1 MSAPIIFSEIPRTS
15 PTLWSHMRLCG
26 LRAALASTPQADR
39 WVLHDPRAWLGIA
52 FHRVMEA
59 TRPGASSTN
68 AELVWNTAVAQAA
81 ATASLRP
88 LDSRFATPERWP
100 SYFLVRQRA
109 LASASE
115 IALQGGPRSN
125 GRPAHSSSPE
135 MARGPERL
143 FEARE
148 GRLAGRPDH
157 FDGHILTAYKSALP
171 DPAWPGAAE
180 LLNSFRRQV
189 RLYAAIIADAA
200 GTWPTHG
207 RVVSASGHVLEVASD
222 PAACDAEADAAVA
235 ALDAL
240 NRGLL
245 SEALPERLAQ
255 PSQPA
260 CTECPFQT
268 ICPAFWRPLG
278 ADGMQGLP
286 DVAIEGV
293 LNGLESSQ
301 DGDLYTAHRVLSTAS
316 HQLND
321 QQPVVLRKSAH
332 GDLSTLAPGTRWR
345 IVSAKIRPDGRLR
358 ADLSTVVCTVS
369 NLPSLV
375 IAARMA
381 SHRTAT
387 SPDAV

>member
-1 MSAPIIFSEIPRTS
+1 
-15 PTLWSHMRLCG
+15 
-26 LRAALASTPQADR
+26 
-39 WVLHDPRAWLGIA
+39 
-52 FHRVMEA
+52 
-59 TRPGASSTN
+59 
-68 AELVWNTAVAQAA
+68 
-81 ATASLRP
+81 
-88 LDSRFATPERWP
+88 
-100 SYFLVRQRA
+100 
-109 LASASE
+109 
-115 IALQGGPRSN
+115 
-125 GRPAHSSSPE
+125 

-143 FEARE
+143 FEARG

-157 FDGHILTAYKSALP
+157 FDGHILTEYKSALP

-207 RVVSASGHVLEVASD
+207 RVVSASGHVLELASD

-268 ICPAFWRPLG
+268 ICPAFWRQLG

-286 DVAIEGV
+286 DVAIEA
-293 LNGLESSQ
+293 ESASDEAFASAGRAQ
-301 DGDLYTAHRVLSTAS
+301 DQDV
-316 HQLND
+316 
-321 QQPVVLRKSAH
+321 VVLVQPTAAGEGVDQAAVETARGAVVDILEAGCLAQPGKAQALGERGIVAFDGLAIDQH
-332 GDLSTLAPGTRWR
+332 GQALVEAEAIAVGQALLLLE
-345 IVSAKIRPDGRLR
+345 RLGH
-358 ADLSTVVCTVS
+358 AGE
-369 NLPSLV
+369 
-375 IAARMA
+375 A
-381 SHRTAT
+381 
-387 SPDAV
+387 